1 MALEDTPRVNTNIS
15 PVFLRL
21 NDVLIGIIAGAV
33 CSVLAAGFEAFIVT
47 LRFFSVGH
55 LGGGIGSKFLIIAL
69 LGAVIGGFVG
79 FIVGKF
85 VKPREPGPGRLTPGA
100 R

>member
-1 MALEDTPRVNTNIS
+1 M
-15 PVFLRL
+15 FLRVS
-21 NDVLIGIIAGAV
+21 DVLVGVIAGAV

-69 LGAVIGGFVG
+69 LGAVVGGLVG
-79 FIVGKF
+79 FAVGAL
-85 VKPREPGPGRLTPGA
+85 VKPRERGA
-100 R
+100 ARAGASERRVER

>member
-1 MALEDTPRVNTNIS
+1 MALEDTPRANTNIFA
-15 PVFLRL
+15 VFLRVS
-21 NDVLIGIIAGAV
+21 DVIVGIVAGAV

-69 LGAVIGGFVG
+69 LGAIVGGAVGFV
-79 FIVGKF
+79 VGAF
-85 VKPREPGPGRLTPGA
+85 VKPRERGSVR
-100 R
+100 

>member
-1 MALEDTPRVNTNIS
+1 MVLEDTPHVNTNIS
-15 PVFLRL
+15 AVFVRL
-21 NDVLIGIIAGAV
+21 SDVLVGIIAGAV

-69 LGAVIGGFVG
+69 LGAVVGGFVG
-79 FIVGKF
+79 LIVGTF
-85 VKPREPGPGRLTPGA
+85 VKPRDRGPVR
-100 R
+100 

>member
-1 MALEDTPRVNTNIS
+1 MALKDTPRANTNIS
-15 PVFLRL
+15 GVYLRVS
-21 NDVLIGIIAGAV
+21 DVIVGVIAGAV

-69 LGAVIGGFVG
+69 LGA
-79 FIVGKF
+79 IVGGLVGLGVGAV
-85 VKPREPGPGRLTPGA
+85 VKPRGRGSV

>member
-1 MALEDTPRVNTNIS
+1 MMLEDTPYVNTNIS
-15 PVFLRL
+15 AVYLRL
-21 NDVLIGIIAGAV
+21 NDVLVGVIAGAV

-69 LGAVIGGFVG
+69 LGAVVGGFVG
-79 FIVGKF
+79 FVVGAF
-85 VKPREPGPGRLTPGA
+85 VKPRERGPA
-100 R
+100 RR

>member
-1 MALEDTPRVNTNIS
+1 MPLEDTPRANSNI
-15 PVFLRL
+15 PTVYLRVS
-21 NDVLIGIIAGAV
+21 DVVVGIIAGAV

-69 LGAVIGGFVG
+69 LGAVVGGLVG
-79 FIVGKF
+79 YVVGAF
-85 VKPREPGPGRLTPGA
+85 FKPRERGPA

>member
-1 MALEDTPRVNTNIS
+1 MALEDTPRANTNI
-15 PVFLRL
+15 PAVYLRL
-21 NDVLIGIIAGAV
+21 NDVLVGALAGAV

-69 LGAVIGGFVG
+69 LGAVVGGAVG
-79 FIVGKF
+79 LALGAI
-85 VKPREPGPGRLTPGA
+85 VKPRKRGHVR
-100 R
+100 

>member
-1 MALEDTPRVNTNIS
+1 MNSNIS
-15 PVFLRL
+15 AVFVRL
-21 NDVLIGIIAGAV
+21 SDVLVGVIAGAV

-55 LGGGIGSKFLIIAL
+55 LGGGIGSKFLIIAV
-69 LGAVIGGFVG
+69 LGAIIGGLVG
-79 FIVGKF
+79 FVVGAI
-85 VKPREPGPGRLTPGA
+85 VKPRERV

>member
-1 MALEDTPRVNTNIS
+1 M
-15 PVFLRL
+15 FLRVS
-21 NDVLIGIIAGAV
+21 DVLVGVIAGAV

-55 LGGGIGSKFLIIAL
+55 VGGQLGSKLLVIGI
-69 LGAVIGGFVG
+69 LGAVIGGLVG
-79 FIVGKF
+79 LGVGMI
-85 VKPREPGPGRLTPGA
+85 VKPRGRV